1 MEGLITKAGEKLGL
15 EVAGKKKRFCRQLS
29 AMVAGAENARRP
41 PPPPWIE
48 ACRESVG
55 PKMKDY
61 VNDDDTACA
70 GHAGIAG
77 VPCQRQDMQGTQLS
91 REPKTRTDSHWYSP
105 VSPLQ
110 RPSSPWSS
118 SVRAVNP
125 APCMAQHVEQSWCL
139 LHSPSQRHEAGVVEM
154 TRRRMALRRRL

>member
-1 MEGLITKAGEKLGL
+1 VRSMHSGWESEHVRGESGY
-15 EVAGKKKRFCRQLS
+15 VYSIVPGGFRYHRGY
-29 AMVAGAENARRP
+29 VRGRGAV
-41 PPPPWIE
+41 
-48 ACRESVG
+48 CESG
-55 PKMKDY
+55 RYDR

-125 APCMAQHVEQSWCL
+125 APCMAQHVEQS
-139 LHSPSQRHEAGVVEM
+139 
-154 TRRRMALRRRL
+154 